1 MPFPRK
7 SIDLGTPGPEFV
19 GANYK
24 QFRVAIVDDN
34 AIVKKILTKSL
45 KKYFHVN
52 VTNDDLF
59 ENGLA
64 LMQALEFRRYDLIM
78 MDIEMPVL
86 SGWAATKFIRGEH
99 RALPLGSLMKEI
111 KSLSGPSAD
120 ARQVIG
126 GSASLP
132 RRRAASISATPATRP
147 SPPLSSDAEAATSPS
162 AIGARIIGENRL
174 VPIVAI
180 TSVDSPELRA
190 SYFAAGMND
199 ILIKPVTPMMVHDIL
214 GKYLQTVELS
224 PTRALGNP
232 TTVASAKLS
241 GPLLG
246 STKCQIYS
254 GTKEVLLQML
264 LEPKQSGPQ
273 YVSQFLLT
281 FRSFMEPFEL
291 LDWLHSFFKR
301 QENANS
307 SASDLYV
314 ASENSVA
321 AQHGVV
327 NVVLTWVN
335 EQWHDFASNHLLKA
349 MLIDLV
355 GKIKE
360 AVGQPQAEQIVTA
373 VDKQIVKWNI
383 RTSQMQGLM
392 DPSNVSRSAQES
404 LISADVSPSTLAEQM
419 CLYDS
424 MLFRHIDAIEYVNLI
439 MKKTSPTLNFLI
451 SRFDKESYWVAT
463 EIVGKKD
470 LKTRIRVLRTFIV
483 TAKECLDA
491 QNYFSVFAIMF
502 GLSLSPV
509 QRLKKTWEGISD
521 NKKKVLADLEKFT
534 DVSKNF
540 KTYRDKLEA
549 STPPLIP
556 FLPIFI
562 KDLTFLND
570 GNESRLANNEI
581 NFEKLRLITDCVK
594 GITALAK
601 SEYKWYNFDTDMQE
615 YLTNPPLEMSMA
627 KLQELSK
634 IAEPST

>member
-1 MPFPRK
+1 MPFSRK
-7 SIDLGTPGPEFV
+7 PIDLGAPGLEFV
-19 GANYK
+19 GADFK
-24 QFRVAIVDDN
+24 EFRVAIVDDN
-34 AIVKKILTKSL
+34 TVVKKILTKSL
-45 KKYFHVN
+45 KKYFQVN

-64 LMQALEFRRYDLIM
+64 LLQALEFRRYDLIM

-86 SGWAATKFIRGEH
+86 SGWAATKFIRGDH
-99 RALPLGSLMKEI
+99 RALPIGSLMKEI
-111 KSLSGPSAD
+111 KSLSPLSNEILSPHSLAPP
-120 ARQVIG
+120 RQVVG

-132 RRRAASISATPATRP
+132 RRRAASISLTPAARAATP
-147 SPPLSSDAEAATSPS
+147 PPDAEAATSPS

-199 ILIKPVTPMMVHDIL
+199 ILIKPVTPVMVHDIL
-214 GKYLQTVELS
+214 GKYLQAVELS

-246 STKCQIYS
+246 SGTKCQIYS
-254 GTKEVLLQML
+254 GTKEVLMQAL
-264 LEPKQSGPQ
+264 LEPKKSGPQ

-291 LDWLHSFFKR
+291 LDWLHSFFKS
-301 QENANS
+301 QGNANS

-314 ASENSVA
+314 ASEKSVA
-321 AQHGVV
+321 AQHEVA

-335 EQWHDFASNHLLKA
+335 EQWHDFASNPLLKA

-355 GKIKE
+355 GKIKH
-360 AVGQPQAEQIVTA
+360 AVGQSQAEQIVTA
-373 VDKQIVKWNI
+373 VDKQIVKWDI
-383 RTSQMQGLM
+383 RSSQMQGLM
-392 DPSNVSRSAQES
+392 DPSNVSRSVQES
-404 LISADVSPSTLAEQM
+404 LITTDVSPSLLAAQM

-424 MLFRHIDAIEYVNLI
+424 MLFRHIDTIEYVNLI

-470 LKTRIRVLRTFIV
+470 LKTRIHVLRTFIV
-483 TAKECLDA
+483 TAK
-491 QNYFSVFAIMF
+491 
-502 GLSLSPV
+502 
-509 QRLKKTWEGISD
+509 GISD

-562 KDLTFLND
+562 KDLTFIYD

-615 YLTNPPLEMSMA
+615 YLTNPPLEMSIA

-634 IAEPST
+634 IAEPAT

>member
-1 MPFPRK
+1 MPFARK
-7 SIDLGTPGPEFV
+7 SIDLGAPGPDFV

-24 QFRVAIVDDN
+24 EFRVAIVDDN

-132 RRRAASISATPATRP
+132 RRRAASISASPATRP
-147 SPPLSSDAEAATSPS
+147 SPPLSPDAEAATSPS

-199 ILIKPVTPMMVHDIL
+199 ILVKPVTPMMVHDIL

-264 LEPKQSGPQ
+264 LEPKKSGPQ
-273 YVSQFLLT
+273 YISQFLLT

-291 LDWLHSFFKR
+291 LDWLHSFFKS

-307 SASDLYV
+307 SASDL
-314 ASENSVA
+314 
-321 AQHGVV
+321 VV

-349 MLIDLV
+349 MLIELV

-373 VDKQIVKWNI
+373 VDKQIVKWNV

-392 DPSNVSRSAQES
+392 DPSNVSRSVQES
-404 LISADVSPSTLAEQM
+404 LISADVSPSMLAEQM

-439 MKKTSPTLNFLI
+439 MKKTSPTLNFLM

-470 LKTRIRVLRTFIV
+470 FKTRIRVLRTFIV
-483 TAKECLDA
+483 TAKRFCDYVWLE
-491 QNYFSVFAIMF
+491 SKSRPAIKKDV
-502 GLSLSPV
+502 GGNATYHGTKPSNLRAYSTLV
-509 QRLKKTWEGISD
+509 YLKGISD

>member
-1 MPFPRK
+1 MSPTVERGIK
-7 SIDLGTPGPEFV
+7 HCLAV
-19 GANYK
+19 GA
-24 QFRVAIVDDN
+24 VA
-34 AIVKKILTKSL
+34 LF
-45 KKYFHVN
+45 KYLMHRFA
-52 VTNDDLF
+52 DDLF

-99 RALPLGSLMKEI
+99 RALPLGNLMKEI
-111 KSLSGPSAD
+111 KSLSGPSGD

-147 SPPLSSDAEAATSPS
+147 SPPLSPDAESATSPS

-199 ILIKPVTPMMVHDIL
+199 ILIKP
-214 GKYLQTVELS
+214 
-224 PTRALGNP
+224 
-232 TTVASAKLS
+232 
-241 GPLLG
+241 
-246 STKCQIYS
+246 
-254 GTKEVLLQML
+254 
-264 LEPKQSGPQ
+264 
-273 YVSQFLLT
+273 
-281 FRSFMEPFEL
+281 
-291 LDWLHSFFKR
+291 SFFKS
-301 QENANS
+301 QENPNS

-373 VDKQIVKWNI
+373 VDKQILKWNV

-392 DPSNVSRSAQES
+392 DPSNVSRSVQES
-404 LISADVSPSTLAEQM
+404 LITADVSPSMLAEQM

-615 YLTNPPLEMSMA
+615 YLTNPPLEMSVA